1 MAPSC
6 PTSLSSSV
14 STSFCNK
21 NKTNTSFFFIE
32 FPQLTL
38 LYPHF
43 IRYNCS
49 FIQIFNQAITFSSSS
64 HVDVTKTAY
73 LSSND
78 YQNGDKR
85 WIKLFSAWDGCWCQ
99 TGMSIT
105 ETTDP
110 LRFFH
115 ITISKVYRDWF
126 EEQEISS
133 EQQISGRKYLADSRG
148 QRRMGFK
155 LMGRQQ

>member
-1 MAPSC
+1 
-6 PTSLSSSV
+6 
-14 STSFCNK
+14 
-21 NKTNTSFFFIE
+21 
-32 FPQLTL
+32 
-38 LYPHF
+38 
-43 IRYNCS
+43 
-49 FIQIFNQAITFSSSS
+49 
-64 HVDVTKTAY
+64 
-73 LSSND
+73 
-78 YQNGDKR
+78 
-85 WIKLFSAWDGCWCQ
+85 
-99 TGMSIT
+99 MSIT

-148 QRRMGFK
+148 QRKMGFK

>member
-1 MAPSC
+1 
-6 PTSLSSSV
+6 
-14 STSFCNK
+14 
-21 NKTNTSFFFIE
+21 
-32 FPQLTL
+32 
-38 LYPHF
+38 
-43 IRYNCS
+43 
-49 FIQIFNQAITFSSSS
+49 
-64 HVDVTKTAY
+64 
-73 LSSND
+73 
-78 YQNGDKR
+78 
-85 WIKLFSAWDGCWCQ
+85 
-99 TGMSIT
+99 MSIT

-148 QRRMGFK
+148 ERRMDFK